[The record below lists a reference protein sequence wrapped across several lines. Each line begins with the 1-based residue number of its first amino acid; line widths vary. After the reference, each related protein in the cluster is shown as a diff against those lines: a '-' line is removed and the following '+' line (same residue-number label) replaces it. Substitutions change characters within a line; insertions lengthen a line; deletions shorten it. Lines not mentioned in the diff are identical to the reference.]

1 MRFLHHLAVE
11 FVRAET
17 RIHVVVIGASVA
29 MIRPSG
35 FVVFQHRSRPD
46 SGCTEFE
53 NMVERVDDTL
63 DIATPAAV
71 YIVLVGFFLG
81 VLSGVIARVAIHK
94 TVTHNQVDN
103 ICRSERLT
111 FTTSFATL
119 IDDVVIDR
127 AFAVFLKQKTV
138 VARLV
143 DFHIH
148 KQIIRRLGV
157 MLTFH
162 H

>member
-11 FVRAET
+11 FVCTET
-17 RIHVVVIGASVA
+17 RIHVVVVRASVA

-63 DIATPAAV
+63 NIASPASV
-71 YIVLVGFFLG
+71 YIVLIGFFLG
-81 VLSGVIARVAIHK
+81 VLGGVIARVAIHK
-94 TVTHNQVDN
+94 TVTHDEVDN

-119 IDDVVIDR
+119 IDDVVINS
-127 AFAVFLKQKTV
+127 ALTVFLKQETV
-138 VARLV
+138 IARLV

-148 KQIIRRLGV
+148 EQIIRRLGV
-157 MLTFH
+157 MLTFNH
-162 H
+162 

>member
-1 MRFLHHLAVE
+1 
-11 FVRAET
+11 
-17 RIHVVVIGASVA
+17 
-29 MIRPSG
+29 
-35 FVVFQHRSRPD
+35 
-46 SGCTEFE
+46 
-53 NMVERVDDTL
+53 MVERVDDTL
-63 DIATPAAV
+63 NIASPAAV

-81 VLSGVIARVAIHK
+81 VFGGVIAWIAIHK

-103 ICRSERLT
+103 ICRSEGLT
-111 FTTSFATL
+111 LTTSFPTL

-127 AFAVFLKQKTV
+127 ALAVFLKQETV

-148 KQIIRRLGV
+148 EQIIRRLGV